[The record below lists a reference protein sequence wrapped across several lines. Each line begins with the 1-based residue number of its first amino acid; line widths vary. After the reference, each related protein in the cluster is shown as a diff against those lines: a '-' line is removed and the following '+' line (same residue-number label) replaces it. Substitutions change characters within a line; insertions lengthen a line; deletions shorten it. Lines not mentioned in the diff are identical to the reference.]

1 MSTALVVL
9 VAMLGGLAVRALRR
23 ARRTFRAIVTDEI
36 DDPRLLDE
44 TRRTLDTPL
53 HPDRE
58 DPTP

>member
-1 MSTALVVL
+1 MTTALVVL
-9 VAMLGGLAVRALRR
+9 AAALVGLAVRALHR
-23 ARRTFRAIVTDEI
+23 AGRTFRAIVTDEI

-53 HPDRE
+53 HPDRK